1 MGCCGD
7 KRKAA
12 TLRRT
17 IAATPKPSPLQA
29 STRVPLL
36 FLGTGAYLVSGPRS
50 RLVYRFSDDEPEQ
63 LVEARDAPAL
73 VRTGLFRARP
83 GANPG
88 SKTSNPEWSGR

>member
-17 IAATPKPSPLQA
+17 LAATPKPAPPQA

-63 LVEARDAPAL
+63 LVEDRDAPAL
-73 VRTGLFRARP
+73 VRTGLFRSRP
-83 GANPG
+83 GANPA
-88 SKTSNPEWSGR
+88 SKTSDPERRGR